1 MEKKIIKD
9 LNPDFIAIL
18 DDDNFENQT
27 SDAVFQEIEELDD
40 NAIPSNIAERFPLSR
55 RSAVW
60 DNADLSQKVFWHVE
74 INYFQS
80 QRPPAIT
87 PQTGEKNYQCFCFTT
102 EKTTPHSRVSS
113 LVRIYWTEKP
123 ESFAPNFYDIRNVA
137 KTLISSIYTEPS
149 GDIPGILAVSETHR
163 VIEEAK
169 AEKIVED
176 LEIAIEL
183 IRTIYSTLKE
193 IKLDVKYDPEI
204 ADRKTF
210 CFTLT
215 VSGNLDAILKNESLF
230 KKELL
235 SVISCH
241 ACELIVITYNWEK

>member
-27 SDAVFQEIEELDD
+27 SDSVFQEIEELDD

-55 RSAVW
+55 RTAVW
-60 DNADLSQKVFWHVE
+60 DNADLPRNIFWPVG
-74 INYFQS
+74 ISPFQS
-80 QRPPAIT
+80 QISPAIT
-87 PQTGEKNYQCFCFTT
+87 PQTGEKDYQWFCFIT
-102 EKTTPHSRVSS
+102 EKTTPHSRVSN
-113 LVRIYWTEKP
+113 LVRVYWTEKP
-123 ESFAPNFYDIRNVA
+123 EPFAPNFYDIRNVA

-149 GDIPGILAVSETHR
+149 GNIPSILAVSETHQ

-183 IRTIYSTLKE
+183 IRRIYSTLKE
-193 IKLDVKYDPEI
+193 IKLGVKYDPEI

-215 VSGNLDAILKNESLF
+215 VSGDLDAILKNESLF

-235 SVISCH
+235 SVISYH
-241 ACELIVITYNWEK
+241 ARGLIVITYNWEK

>member
-9 LNPDFIAIL
+9 LNPDFIDIL

-27 SDAVFQEIEELDD
+27 SNAVFQEIEELDD
-40 NAIPSNIAERFPLSR
+40 NAIPSVIAERFPLPR
-55 RSAVW
+55 RSSVW
-60 DNADLSQKVFWHVE
+60 GNADLSQKIFWPVE
-74 INYFQS
+74 IDHLQS
-80 QRPPAIT
+80 QRSPAIT
-87 PQTGEKNYQCFCFTT
+87 SQTGEKDYQWFCFTT
-102 EKTTPHSRVSS
+102 EKTTPRSRISN
-113 LVRIYWTEKP
+113 LVPIYWAEKL
-123 ESFAPNFYDIRNVA
+123 ESFSPNFYDIRNVA
-137 KTLISSIYTEPS
+137 KTLISSIYTESS
-149 GDIPGILAVSETHR
+149 GDIPSILAVSETHR

-183 IRTIYSTLKE
+183 IRRIYSPLKE

-204 ADRKTF
+204 ANRKTF

-215 VSGNLDAILKNESLF
+215 VSGDLDAILKNESLF
-230 KKELL
+230 KRELL
-235 SVISCH
+235 SVISYH